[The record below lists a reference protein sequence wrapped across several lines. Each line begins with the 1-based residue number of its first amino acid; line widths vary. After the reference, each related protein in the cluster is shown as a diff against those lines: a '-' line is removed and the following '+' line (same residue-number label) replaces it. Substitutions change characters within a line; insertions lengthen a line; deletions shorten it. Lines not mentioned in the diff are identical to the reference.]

1 MNENCKLMQPS
12 LHSFSLSNIAEFY
25 RDRSIFITGAT
36 GFMGK
41 VLVEKLLRSCPDI
54 KTIYLLMRPKKGQD
68 IHHRLTEEFHNH
80 VVIAISIF
88 QILIPAQNSH
98 IHFQSDVWKT

>member
-1 MNENCKLMQPS
+1 MIVFFLNLGFNQSHTMDEPMQPYS
-12 LHSFSLSNIAEFY
+12 LHSSLPSNIAEFY

-68 IHHRLTEEFHNH
+68 IHHRFTEEFHKH
-80 VVIAISIF
+80 VVIAISISDS
-88 QILIPAQNSH
+88 NS
-98 IHFQSDVWKT
+98 SS

>member
-1 MNENCKLMQPS
+1 MEEDAHLQHS
-12 LHSFSLSNIAEFY
+12 LHSTSLSNISEFY
-25 RDRSIFITGAT
+25 RDRSIFVTGAT

-68 IHHRLTEEFHNH
+68 ILHRLTQEFHKNI
-80 VVIAISIF
+80 VIIF
-88 QILIPAQNSH
+88 FRLNFNVP
-98 IHFQSDVWKT
+98 F